1 MQVGQRIRSI
11 LSRCENDKVISRG
24 YIHHRK
30 RPLIRLA
37 GIVGPLT
44 EVEILGIALVSAIGE
59 EFFFR
64 GAMQDAWGMWWSAI
78 AFGLLHAGP
87 GLLLWGV
94 VAFSLGLLFSL
105 MIDFGLGLLSV
116 TVAHALINNIS
127 LRRLVRR

>member
-1 MQVGQRIRSI
+1 VD
-11 LSRCENDKVISRG
+11 L
-24 YIHHRK
+24 
-30 RPLIRLA
+30 P
-37 GIVGPLT
+37 GPLT

-64 GAMQDAWGMWWSAI
+64 GAMQDAWGMWWTAI
-78 AFGLLHAGP
+78 VFGLLHTGP
-87 GLLLWGV
+87 GLVLWGV

-127 LRRLVRR
+127 LRRMVRR